1 MPQPTPRSR
10 RTPEP
15 LRTPARVLSAQLSSA
30 CLLALLLLLF
40 FPLAPAAQAQSADA
54 PPLTPAATHTLVRT
68 VLAREDAALNP
79 STIWMRYR
87 LRKSS
92 PRLSTTKWIVETRN
106 GDVAHLVAWND
117 LPLSAERSQF
127 EQQRLHSLAAD
138 PGLQQHRQQR
148 EAVDTERL
156 RKIIHVL
163 PQAFVYHYAGTLP
176 TPDGTAYR
184 LTFDPNPD
192 FHPLDL
198 EEQVLKGMAGE
209 MWVNIAAGRV
219 ERLSCTRIRDV
230 DYGLGLFARLNQG
243 GTLLLE
249 QHPVADGHWRTTRMV
264 LRMQAR
270 VFFRDIQL
278 DTTLEMSD
286 FAAVPPAMDYREG
299 LALLRSLP
307 ER

>member
-117 LPLSAERSQF
+117 LPLSAERSCAGSTPRPLRCTL
-127 EQQRLHSLAAD
+127 QRFT
-138 PGLQQHRQQR
+138 G
-148 EAVDTERL
+148 V
-156 RKIIHVL
+156 
-163 PQAFVYHYAGTLP
+163 QASSPRA
-176 TPDGTAYR
+176 
-184 LTFDPNPD
+184 
-192 FHPLDL
+192 
-198 EEQVLKGMAGE
+198 
-209 MWVNIAAGRV
+209 
-219 ERLSCTRIRDV
+219 SIR
-230 DYGLGLFARLNQG
+230 
-243 GTLLLE
+243 
-249 QHPVADGHWRTTRMV
+249 PPSMCSVAC
-264 LRMQAR
+264 
-270 VFFRDIQL
+270 
-278 DTTLEMSD
+278 
-286 FAAVPPAMDYREG
+286 
-299 LALLRSLP
+299 
-307 ER
+307 